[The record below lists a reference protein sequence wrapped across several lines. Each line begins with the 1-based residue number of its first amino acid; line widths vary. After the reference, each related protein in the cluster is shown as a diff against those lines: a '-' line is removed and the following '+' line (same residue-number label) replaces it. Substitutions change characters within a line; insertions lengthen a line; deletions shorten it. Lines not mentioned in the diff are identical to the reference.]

1 MEKRTQNVNKVT
13 VIIPTKNEAQ
23 GIAQTIQEI
32 VRELE
37 DPEII
42 VIDANSVDGTPRI
55 AARFGA
61 KVISQSGQG
70 KGSAIAEALECVD
83 GDTKWLAI
91 IDGDYT
97 YRAVYIPDMIK
108 LLDKNAGVG
117 MVTGRRVSATGKSWS
132 VGLLF
137 QCIKA
142 SKKRFFEYM
151 QRYLQNRAIILSHGI
166 LNKVNMEDPLTGL
179 RVTKY
184 EYIKDFRPKAK
195 GFDIEVE
202 INCYIRRKG
211 YRILEFPIRIRE
223 RLGMDKFRYSRHGVT
238 IFMRMILMGA
248 EDIVSWLKSLLS
260 R

>member
-1 MEKRTQNVNKVT
+1 MKRGQKLNKVT

-23 GIAQTIQEI
+23 GIGPTIQDI
-32 VRELE
+32 VKELE
-37 DPEII
+37 KPDII
-42 VIDANSVDGTPRI
+42 VIDANSVDGTARI
-55 AARFGA
+55 AARLGA
-61 KVISQSGQG
+61 RVITQSGQG
-70 KGSAIAEALECVD
+70 KGRAIAEALQSVD
-83 GDTKWLAI
+83 KDTKWLVI

-97 YRAVYIPDMIK
+97 YRATYIPDMINFLEK
-108 LLDKNAGVG
+108 RATVG
-117 MVTGRRVSATGKSWS
+117 MVTGRRLSSSGKSWS
-132 VGLLF
+132 LELLF
-137 QCIKA
+137 QCIKT

-151 QRYLQNRAIILSHGI
+151 QRYLQNRAIILSHNI
-166 LNKVNMEDPLTGL
+166 LNRISMEDPLTGL
-179 RVTKY
+179 RVIKY

-202 INCYIRRKG
+202 INCYMRRKG